1 MVGIGLLMTV
11 GTGLFVASE
20 FALVNLDRND
30 LEKRQERGEK
40 RLGPTIRALRITST
54 HLSGAQL
61 GITLT
66 TLLTGYTFEPA
77 ISSLLEGP
85 LTAIGIPA
93 GLVPGIGAVTGV
105 LLATLFS
112 MVIGELVPKN
122 FALALPLATAKL
134 VVPFQAAFTMIF

>member
-77 ISSLLEGP
+77 ISRLLEGP
-85 LTAIGIPA
+85 LAAVGVAA
-93 GLVPGIGAVTGV
+93 GAVPVVGAVVGIG
-105 LLATLFS
+105 LATLLS
-112 MVIGELVPKN
+112 MVVGELVPKN
-122 FALALPLATAKL
+122 
-134 VVPFQAAFTMIF
+134 